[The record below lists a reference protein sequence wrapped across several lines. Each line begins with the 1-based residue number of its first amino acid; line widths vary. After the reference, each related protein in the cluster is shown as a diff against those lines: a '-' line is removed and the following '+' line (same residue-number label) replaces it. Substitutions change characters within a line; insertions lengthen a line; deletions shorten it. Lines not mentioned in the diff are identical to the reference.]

1 MTYQLD
7 TATKNSKKNRKRLE
21 DARAFLDATLTNLA
35 TAIVVIDKKNKIKL
49 YNKSAANLLGFK
61 ASNMVDENLTDAI
74 KDLKKFDAVINLLM
88 KPKKK
93 ITNPYIVQKKFL

>member
-1 MTYQLD
+1 M
-7 TATKNSKKNRKRLE
+7 E
-21 DARAFLDATLTNLA
+21 EARAFLDATLTNLA

-49 YNKSAANLLGFK
+49 YNKSAAKLLGFK
-61 ASNMVDENLTDAI
+61 LSNMVDENLTDAI

-93 ITNPYIVQKKFL
+93 IINPYIVQKKFL